1 MPSLA
6 GPVVQIPLLGHHI
19 GHRAR
24 FRRRQRVEFDG
35 LCAGQK
41 LPGEGEIVVCAEALD
56 QVAGPIPGREGS
68 VCSCWARKPP
78 GWSAALPLAARRM
91 PVPAPPAGTF
101 LDIAAM
107 ARECWEMNRR
117 YPTRPAHSEE
127 AMTIGEALM
136 EMARPAAVARR
147 SDLLADDCRGLNFY
161 DEDRSFRSLL
171 PFYLEPHLMAHME
184 PHFRTLG
191 ALAGGRLGELADSAD
206 RHVPVLHLRDRY
218 GRCEEWIEYHPAY
231 RAMEE
236 IAYGQFGL
244 HAMSHRA
251 GVLGWDAPIP
261 DGAKFALQYLF
272 VQAEFGLLCPVNL
285 TDNTTRLLTRYGSPE
300 LKDRYLPGLLSQD
313 MATLQRGA
321 QFMTE
326 KSGGSDVGSSEL
338 TAVLEGD
345 HWRLWGEKW
354 FCSNADAEVVTLL
367 ARPADAPPGSR
378 GLGLFL
384 MPRTL
389 PDGTRNR
396 YRIVRLKD
404 KLGSRSM
411 ASGETLFEGAVAY
424 PLGALDR
431 GLKQMLEMVN
441 QSRLSHG
448 IRAAGMMRR
457 CLNEAL
463 AATRRR
469 RAFGTEL
476 VHHPLM
482 RRQLMKLMVP
492 TEAALSMA
500 FYTAKQSEQETTSAR
515 ARQLLRILTPVLK
528 YRACRDNIT
537 VATGALEARGGSG
550 YIEDWPNARLVRDA
564 HLGVLWE
571 GTSNIAS
578 LDAIRRA
585 VGREAAHRPLQEDLL
600 DRVERAGLPGQF
612 KGRLTGALA
621 QAVHFAERAA
631 GEARNERF
639 SRQAARLLYYA
650 ASAVLLACEGA
661 ALGAEGGDAR
671 RLLLARFVLEHHL
684 TPHDPFRSDGQE
696 WEETAA
702 DLLLDAAPVPLERAA
717 ALSGA

>member
-1 MPSLA
+1 MTT
-6 GPVVQIPLLGHHI
+6 
-19 GHRAR
+19 
-24 FRRRQRVEFDG
+24 
-35 LCAGQK
+35 
-41 LPGEGEIVVCAEALD
+41 AEAFMD
-56 QVAGPIPGREGS
+56 
-68 VCSCWARKPP
+68 
-78 GWSAALPLAARRM
+78 LA
-91 PVPAPPAGTF
+91 
-101 LDIAAM
+101 
-107 ARECWEMNRR
+107 
-117 YPTRPAHSEE
+117 S
-127 AMTIGEALM
+127 
-136 EMARPAAVARR
+136 PAAVARR
-147 SDLLADDCRGLNFY
+147 SDLLAEDCRGLNFY
-161 DEDRSFRSLL
+161 EADHSLRSLL
-171 PFYLEPHLMAHME
+171 PFYLEPRLLAHLE
-184 PHFRTLG
+184 PHFHTLG
-191 ALAGGRLGELADSAD
+191 ALAGGRLGELSEIAD
-206 RHVPVLHLRDRY
+206 RHVPALHQRDRS
-218 GRCEEWIEYHPAY
+218 GRAEDWIDYHPAY

-251 GVLGWDAPIP
+251 GVLGWAAPIP
-261 DGAKFALQYLF
+261 DTAKFALHYLF

-285 TDNTTRLLTRYGSPE
+285 TDNTTRLLIRYGSPE
-300 LKDRYLPGLLSQD
+300 LHDRYLPGLLSQD
-313 MATLQRGA
+313 MARFQRGA

-326 KSGGSDVGSSEL
+326 KAGGSDVGASDL
-338 TAVLEGD
+338 TAVRDGE

-367 ARPADAPPGSR
+367 AKPTDAPPGSR

-463 AATRRR
+463 ASTRTR
-469 RAFGTEL
+469 RAFGTE
-476 VHHPLM
+476 VVNHPLM

-500 FYTAKQSEQETTSAR
+500 LYTAKQSEQETVSAR
-515 ARQLLRILTPVLK
+515 ARHLLRVLTPVLK
-528 YRACRDNIT
+528 YRACRDNIN
-537 VATGALEARGGSG
+537 VATGALEARGGNG

-585 VGREAAHRPLQEDLL
+585 VGREQAHRPLQDDLL
-600 DRVERAGLPGQF
+600 EQAERAGLSGQF
-612 KGRLTGALA
+612 KGHVIGALA
-621 QAVHFAERAA
+621 QAVHFAERIA
-631 GEARNERF
+631 GQAENERF
-639 SRQAARLLYYA
+639 SRQGARLLYYA
-650 ASAVLLACEGA
+650 AAAVLLASEGA
-661 ALGAEGGDAR
+661 RLGAAGGDAR
-671 RLLLARFVLEHHL
+671 RLLIARLVIEHHL
-684 TPHDPFRSDGQE
+684 TPQDPFRSDGQE

-702 DLLLDAAPVPLERAA
+702 DLLLDDTPVPLERAA
-717 ALSGA
+717 ALAGA